1 MSKPAA
7 IAWDEV
13 GGPAENARRHLPK
26 LASDYFALGRE
37 VMAQKPDPTRLH
49 SLRLATKR
57 LRYTLELFRPCYGP
71 GMMRCLAALRA
82 VQQLLGEVNDVAAA
96 SRALGTLMNGD
107 ASQRDFVNK
116 SLQPLFETRVAAFQK
131 YWRELFDAPDQE
143 AWWTYY
149 LARHARHPKRKV

>member
-1 MSKPAA
+1 MRLSYPFQRDRILAYNVLGVRVGRRLGLLERAAVGEFHRPILTAVGTIFQRVPA
-7 IAWDEV
+7 DGDLV
-13 GGPAENARRHLPK
+13 ARLYGVRLP
-26 LASDYFALGRE
+26 ALGSDHANR
-37 VMAQKPDPTRLH
+37 THL
-49 SLRLATKR
+49 KR
-57 LRYTLELFRPCYGP
+57 PF
-71 GMMRCLAALRA
+71 
-82 VQQLLGEVNDVAAA
+82 DVAAA

>member
-7 IAWDEV
+7 IAWDEAV
-13 GGPAENARRHLPK
+13 GPAESARRHLPK
-26 LASDYFALGRE
+26 LAADYFALGRK
-37 VMAQKPDPTRLH
+37 VMAQEPDPALLH

-71 GMMRCLAALRA
+71 GLLRCMAALRE

-96 SRALGTLMNGD
+96 SRALGALMNGD
-107 ASQRDFVNK
+107 APHGD
-116 SLQPLFETRVAAFQK
+116 SLHPSLRPLFDTRVATFQK
-131 YWRELFDAPDQE
+131 YWRELFDSPDQE

-149 LARHARHPKRKV
+149 LARHARGPKRKV